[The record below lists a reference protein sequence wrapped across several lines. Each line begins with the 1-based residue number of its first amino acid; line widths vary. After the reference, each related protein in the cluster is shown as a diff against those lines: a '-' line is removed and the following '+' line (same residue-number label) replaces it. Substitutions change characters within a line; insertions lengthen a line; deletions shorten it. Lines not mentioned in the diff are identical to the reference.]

1 MLKHIL
7 ITLSCLLI
15 SLSSI
20 GQSLSDQTT
29 QLFEKFKK
37 ATRFDYNYP
46 REKVYLHF
54 NSSSYLQNDTIWYK
68 AYVVRASSLKPTT
81 LSGVL
86 YVELLNA
93 DGQQITKQTL
103 KIDSMGTAQGAIV
116 LPYYAY
122 GGYSEILAYTRAL
135 INWGRAACF
144 SRVLPVFTDANP
156 QHKKEKGCLSFLVIF
171 KSSSKSRQQIFF
183 THLYCILLC
192 HPLTIY
198 VII

>member
-54 NSSSYLQNDTIWYK
+54 NSSSYLQNDTIWYYCCPVK
-68 AYVVRASSLKPTT
+68 LF
-81 LSGVL
+81 
-86 YVELLNA
+86 
-93 DGQQITKQTL
+93 QTK
-103 KIDSMGTAQGAIV
+103 
-116 LPYYAY
+116 
-122 GGYSEILAYTRAL
+122 
-135 INWGRAACF
+135 
-144 SRVLPVFTDANP
+144 
-156 QHKKEKGCLSFLVIF
+156 
-171 KSSSKSRQQIFF
+171 
-183 THLYCILLC
+183 
-192 HPLTIY
+192 
-198 VII
+198 

>member
-122 GGYSEILAYTRAL
+122 GGYYEIKMRIFNHMPTR
-135 INWGRAACF
+135 
-144 SRVLPVFTDANP
+144 
-156 QHKKEKGCLSFLVIF
+156 
-171 KSSSKSRQQIFF
+171 
-183 THLYCILLC
+183 
-192 HPLTIY
+192 
-198 VII
+198 